1 MSRKKRSN
9 HTTARGHPNSAVSF
23 LLSNDAYDMLCVS
36 GYTRLADNPEIQMAA
51 GRIADLMG
59 SMTIHLMQNTE
70 DGDVRIK
77 NGLSRKLDINPSGN
91 LTRSAFIS
99 TVVRTLLIDGDG
111 NCVVY
116 PKFSRSG
123 DLIEDLEIL
132 PPSIISFVPDG
143 RSYYIRYGDQT
154 FRPDEVLHFAINQ
167 DPETPWLGHGYRV
180 TLKDVAHNLKQAAA
194 TKRGFMES
202 KWKPSIVVKV
212 DGLTDEFSSKEGRKK
227 LLDSYLETS
236 EAGEPWMIPAE
247 MFDVK
252 EIKPLTLNDLA
263 INDSVTIDKRTV
275 AGIIGVPPF
284 VVGVGSYNRDEWNNF
299 VDSKLMPL
307 SKRIEQELTLKL
319 LYSPDLYFR
328 FNSRTLHAYDM
339 KDMASIGQEL
349 YVRGIMTGNEVRD
362 WLGMTP
368 LTGLDE
374 LVILENYIPRGMIAD
389 QAKLNGGENSE

>member
-132 PPSIISFVPDG
+132 PPSMISFVPDG

-154 FRPDEVLHFAINQ
+154 FRPDEV
-167 DPETPWLGHGYRV
+167 
-180 TLKDVAHNLKQAAA
+180 
-194 TKRGFMES
+194 
-202 KWKPSIVVKV
+202 
-212 DGLTDEFSSKEGRKK
+212 
-227 LLDSYLETS
+227 
-236 EAGEPWMIPAE
+236 
-247 MFDVK
+247 
-252 EIKPLTLNDLA
+252 
-263 INDSVTIDKRTV
+263 
-275 AGIIGVPPF
+275 
-284 VVGVGSYNRDEWNNF
+284 
-299 VDSKLMPL
+299 
-307 SKRIEQELTLKL
+307 
-319 LYSPDLYFR
+319 
-328 FNSRTLHAYDM
+328 
-339 KDMASIGQEL
+339 
-349 YVRGIMTGNEVRD
+349 
-362 WLGMTP
+362 
-368 LTGLDE
+368 
-374 LVILENYIPRGMIAD
+374 
-389 QAKLNGGENSE
+389 